1 MFLLPLRNFY
11 HHPRLRRL
19 HVFLLRSSIPAI
31 LWLFA
36 IAMVVAA
43 LKAAPPVIAYPVLPL
58 VPDSTESVDPEQQ
71 EKILETPSVL
81 DTTLDKGEE
90 GQSWSKESA
99 VDTTMQDTVDAHADS
114 SRFVFVDST
123 ARVTH
128 FLHRRYDPI
137 IANGIAPWTSPFYLK
152 SPEQYRREISLDSTG
167 RIVTI
172 RETVADKDVKIP
184 ITMTLE
190 QYIEQRTKLEQQ
202 RRWLAIVGDYRL
214 PEQQEGLESVL
225 GQFTN
230 IDIPVPANPFLSIFG
245 PPRINLRISGA
256 VDIRAA
262 FRNQKSDQQTTAVQ
276 DQVRNEPDFNQE
288 VQINVSGTIGDKL
301 NILADWNTQRVFEYE
316 NQLKIKYTGYED
328 EIVQSVEGGNVSFGN
343 LPSLVGSSQA
353 LFGIKAKFQTGPLFL
368 TTLVSQKKGQ
378 VKEITV
384 TGGAQRQKREIRP
397 YDYSKNHFFLDT
409 LYRRFYDQ
417 LNATQILQPTPEIEQ
432 YKIKDIEVWV
442 SITSNQQQNQ
452 AKNAIVHIDL
462 PPLDSARQSYPD
474 SLRNASPVPGR
485 IDRHQFIKLNP
496 NEYIRHDYE
505 GYITINT
512 SLLDQQIVGVAYR
525 IEGATTAQDDDRYFG
540 ELQSDSSTIVLK
552 MLKPN
557 NLQPTYRQAWNLML
571 KNIYYVGGTG
581 LSSNNFQ
588 VKIFRGQTLSDAT
601 EQILG
606 SQRTLLNI
614 LGLDRFGANNIEP
627 FPDGNFDFIAGY
639 TIDPARGEIIFP
651 TLEPFRTSIQA
662 FIHDS
667 LQYTQ
672 PDSIDYVF
680 HEVYDT
686 TAFAANNSVRNKYI
700 IDVEFEA
707 AQRSSYSL
715 GFNLVEGSVKVLLNG
730 RTLTPNVDYTIDYIT
745 GEVVIRNP
753 AALVPG
759 ANLEIKYEQND
770 LFQIASKT
778 LIGARGE
785 MSPFPNT
792 NLGFTVMNL
801 NKQTLS
807 DKVRLGEEP
816 TNNTILGVDAS
827 TSFDL
832 APVTDALNVLP
843 LYQTREMSTM
853 RFGAEAAY
861 MVPDP
866 NTKKSPIA
874 SDRGEA
880 IAYID
885 DFEGARRTLPLG
897 HSFGSWTLSSPP
909 VRFVGSQEI
918 ARSTDMK
925 AKLSWYNPYPSGVVV
940 TDIWPERKVRRG
952 DEQVPVLNLDYFPSQ
967 RGMYNYSINPDSTL
981 HAEGTPFDDQVERR
995 RNWSGLMKYLSTT
1008 ATNLLEQNIGFLE
1021 IWIKT
1026 EGSDPDDIKRG
1037 RLYVNLGAIS
1047 EAVITAPAD
1056 SAIRQFYQTHRQRT
1070 LERDKPFS
1078 EDLVLYP
1085 NPNGALNEEGGR
1097 TEDVGIDMLTDAEER
1112 IAFNWLGTQADPSG
1126 DNYSYTTG
1134 SPDFSRINGLDG
1146 NRQSPAG
1153 LFPNTEDLNNNF
1165 SRDVLNSYLE
1175 YEIPLDSVYIDS
1187 LGFERTNNPY
1197 IVGGGFNGW
1206 HQFRIPLT
1214 APTRI
1219 VSQTPQAPQDILQNL
1234 QYARIYFSGF
1244 SHPVRVRIA
1253 DIALVGN
1260 QWQELTRNDSVLRV
1274 SVVNIED
1281 NPNYKSPPGVIRER
1295 DRTQPDQDVFA
1306 NEQSLALILTNLPVD
1321 SVRQAVKYFPAVRPL
1336 DVFNYRAMKMFV
1348 HGEPYNPGTNP
1359 PRGFKFNNINDYDAA
1374 IFLRFGADTSNFYEY
1389 RQPIV
1394 PGWDDM
1400 EIVFSDLTAIK
1411 TLRQVRGDSTHL
1423 LSNPFPVQGKPGAE
1437 YRIKGN
1443 PTLTNIRAM
1452 WVGVVN
1458 MTSRTTVSRPLTGDV
1473 WINELRLIGVDDRS
1487 GFAYRF
1493 DTQIKL
1499 ADLGDVSFN
1508 FSKMDPFF
1516 HGLEDRFGSRVTSQN
1531 WGIGVNLGLD
1541 KFFPS
1546 TWQGTALPFSYSHTE
1561 NMSVPRYLPGTD
1573 VEVAGAAS
1581 RAPTPDIADSL
1592 RIATQTF
1599 RVTETYTVPNLR
1611 IGLPSQAWYI
1621 RDIVNRFSWSFN
1633 YTTSRERSPI
1643 IARRTSWLW
1652 SGRMGYAVSLPPDY
1666 YVEPFSSLFD
1676 GVWLLD
1682 DFKNM
1687 KIYYA
1692 PTSFSTGLSVHRSRT
1707 YERARGIAGDR
1718 PTARSFTASRSAG
1731 FGYKLTEGGLSNI
1744 SGEYSLNVESNLTHL
1759 ETNQFGF
1766 QRPFSSILSDIFFS
1780 DRFINFGRDGR
1791 YGQRFTAN
1799 SRPKFPTSLG
1809 IDRFVDLTMGYS
1821 VNYAWQ
1827 NNFQQGDLGK
1837 SAGWDNNINVTM
1849 NLRLKSLTDPWFT
1862 FTESGPPKLPPQ
1874 EESRRRRSAEEMMP
1888 QDTTRQDT
1896 TRIDIE
1902 DKGAGDPLKGT
1913 WENLKRILQIAI
1925 KTPLLDYETINLTY
1939 TQTNRMGN
1947 AGVLGGPG
1955 FLNFWGRVPFF
1966 QEQVLEY
1973 GPSRLYQ
1980 LGLASDPSGKVIIN
1994 SSSIFP
2000 FVRFGMTRGL
2010 RAAGVQMTDQFTQTN
2025 RLTLRTNRALWE
2037 GADLELNWNVGWSF
2051 TKSTTLRTDTLGVP
2065 TVSSEVTQGSIERS
2079 FFTLPPVLLFKI
2091 FKSNL
2096 SEVGKRYNIAKRNT
2110 ADTRS
2115 DDVKLAEAFE
2125 NGLETLPIFKKVFGD
2140 YFPRVNYTFR
2150 WRGLERLSLLSN
2162 TVERLE
2168 LEHAYTSS
2176 FTRQWRGNPDGGQ
2189 RIDGGR
2195 IGYGFTPLFGI
2206 SGSMRDF
2213 LKGSLQGNIRYTT
2226 STTYDLNAVVRSIAE
2241 TYSQEIA
2248 LTLTYSRRGFEFLLF
2263 GLSLSNDLEM
2273 GVTYSLTKNSSRTYD
2288 VNTLETNTT
2297 GQPLQ
2302 GSTRTTLEPRIRY
2315 VLSSRVTA
2323 SIFYRYT
2330 KLEPDRAGSYIP
2342 GTTTNE
2348 AGLDVH
2354 IAIQ

>member
-1 MFLLPLRNFY
+1 VYSFLKHTYLP
-11 HHPRLRRL
+11 
-19 HVFLLRSSIPAI
+19 SASIPAV
-31 LWLFA
+31 LWLSA
-36 IAMVVAA
+36 IAVVVAA
-43 LKAAPPVIAYPVLPL
+43 LKAAPPSPSPRMVPL
-58 VPDSTESVDPEQQ
+58 DA
-71 EKILETPSVL
+71 
-81 DTTLDKGEE
+81 DTTEVVQPQPQKPYERPWIPDTTMEA
-90 GQSWSKESA
+90 QSPGKEASS
-99 VDTTMQDTVDAHADS
+99 DTTMQDTATVLADT

-128 FLHRRYDPI
+128 FLHRRHDPI
-137 IANGIAPWTSPFYLK
+137 FANGIAPSISPFYLRY
-152 SPEQYRREISLDSTG
+152 PEQYRREISLDSTG

-172 RETVADKDVKIP
+172 RETVLGKDVKIP

-190 QYIEQRTKLEQQ
+190 QYIEERTKLEHR
-202 RRWLAIVGDYRL
+202 RRWLTILGDYQL
-214 PEQQEGLESVL
+214 PEQEGGLESVL

-262 FRNQKSDQQTTAVQ
+262 FRNQKSDRQTTAVQ

-288 VQINVSGTIGDKL
+288 VQINVNGTIGDKL

-343 LPSLVGSSQA
+343 LPSLIGSSQA
-353 LFGIKAKFQTGPLFL
+353 LFGIKARFQTGPLFL

-378 VKEITV
+378 TKEITV
-384 TGGAQRQKREIRP
+384 TGGSQRQKREIRA
-397 YDYSKNHFFLDT
+397 YDYSKNHFFVDT
-409 LYRRFYDQ
+409 VYRRFYDE
-417 LNATQILQPTPEIEQ
+417 LNATQILQPTPEIGQ

-452 AKNAIVHIDL
+452 ARSAVVHIDL
-462 PPLDSARQSYPD
+462 PPLDSATQSYPD
-474 SLRNASPVPGR
+474 SFRNHSQIAGR
-485 IDRHQFIKLNP
+485 VDRHQFIKLNP

-512 SLLDQQIVGVAYR
+512 SLSDNQIVAVAYR
-525 IEGATTAQDDDRYFG
+525 IEGATSAQGDDRYFG
-540 ELQSDSSTIVLK
+540 EFQSDSSTIVLK
-552 MLKPN
+552 LVKPI
-557 NLQPTYRQAWNLML
+557 NLQPSYRQAWNLML

-581 LSSNNFQ
+581 LSGNNFQ
-588 VKIFRGQTLSDAT
+588 LRILRGQTLSDAT

-614 LGLDRFGANNIEP
+614 LGLDRFGSNNEP
-627 FPDGNFDFIAGY
+627 NPDGSFDFIAGY
-639 TIDPARGEIIFP
+639 TVDPARGEIIFP
-651 TLEPFRTSIQA
+651 TLEPFRTAIA
-662 FIHDS
+662 TFIRDS

-672 PDSIDYVF
+672 PDSSDYIF

-686 TAFAANNSVRNKYI
+686 TTSAANNSVRNKYI
-700 IDVEFEA
+700 MDVEFEA

-715 GFNLVEGSVKVLLNG
+715 GFNLVEGSVRVLLNG
-730 RTLTPNVDYTIDYIT
+730 RPLTPNVDYTVDYIT

-770 LFQIASKT
+770 LFQLASKT

-785 MSPFPNT
+785 MSPLPNT

-827 TSFDL
+827 TSFNL
-832 APVTDALNVLP
+832 APLTDALNVLP

-853 RFGAEAAY
+853 RLGAEAAY

-866 NTKKSPIA
+866 NTKKSPITG
-874 SDRGEA
+874 DRGEA

-897 HSFGSWTLSSPP
+897 HSYGSWSLSSPP
-909 VRFVGSQEI
+909 VSFVGSQEI

-940 TDIWPERKVRRG
+940 TDIWPNRSVRRG
-952 DEQVPVLNLDYFPSQ
+952 DEQVAILNLDYFPSQ
-967 RGMYNYSINPDSTL
+967 RGMYNYSPNADSSL
-981 HAEGTPFDDQVERR
+981 HAAGTAFDDPVERR
-995 RNWSGLMKYLSTT
+995 KNWSGLMKYLSTT

-1021 IWIKT
+1021 IWMKT
-1026 EGSDPDDIKRG
+1026 EGADPDDVKRG

-1047 EAVITAPAD
+1047 EAVITSPAD
-1056 SAIRQFYQTHRQRT
+1056 SAIRRFYQDRFGRT
-1070 LERDKPFS
+1070 LESDKPFS
-1078 EDLVLYP
+1078 EDLVLFP
-1085 NPNGALNEEGGR
+1085 NQNGALNEEGGR
-1097 TEDVGIDMLTDAEER
+1097 REDVGLDMLTDAEER
-1112 IAFNWLGTQADPSG
+1112 QAFSWLSGLEDPSG

-1134 SPDFSRINGLDG
+1134 SSDFSRINGLED
-1146 NRQSPAG
+1146 NRQSPSG
-1153 LFPNTEDLNNNF
+1153 LFPNTEDLNSNF
-1165 SRDVLNSYLE
+1165 SRDVLNNYLE
-1175 YEIPLDSVYIDS
+1175 YEIPVDSVYIDS
-1187 LGFERTNNPY
+1187 LGFERTENPY
-1197 IVGGGFNGW
+1197 IVGGGVNGW

-1214 APTRI
+1214 VPTRI
-1219 VSQTPQAPQDILQNL
+1219 VSRTPQAPQDILQNL
-1234 QYARIYFSGF
+1234 QFARIYLSGF
-1244 SHPVRVRIA
+1244 SRPVRIRIA

-1260 QWQELTRNDSVLRV
+1260 QWQEFTLNDSVLRV

-1295 DRTQPDQDVFA
+1295 DRTQPDQEVFA
-1306 NEQSLALILTNLPVD
+1306 NEQSLALLLTNLAVD
-1321 SVRQAVKYFPAVRPL
+1321 SIRQAVKYFPAVRPL
-1336 DVFNYRAMKMFV
+1336 DVFNYRSMKMFV
-1348 HGEPYNPGTNP
+1348 HGEPYDPGPNP
-1359 PRGFKFNNINDYDAA
+1359 PRGFRFNNVNDYDAA
-1374 IFLRFGADTSNFYEY
+1374 IFLRFGSDTSNFYEY
-1389 RQPIV
+1389 RQPIL

-1400 EIVFSDLTAIK
+1400 EIVFTDLTAIK
-1411 TLRQVRGDSTHL
+1411 TLRQVRGDSVHL
-1423 LSNPFPVQGKPGAE
+1423 LSNPFPVDGKPGAE

-1443 PTLTNIRAM
+1443 PTLTNIKAI
-1452 WVGVVN
+1452 WVGIIN
-1458 MTSRTTVSRPLTGDV
+1458 MTSRTSSPRPLTGDV

-1499 ADLGDVSFN
+1499 GDLGDVSFN
-1508 FSKMDPFF
+1508 FSKTDPFF
-1516 HGLEDRFGSRVTSQN
+1516 HGLEDRFGSRVTTQN
-1531 WGIGVNLGLD
+1531 WGVGVNLGLD
-1541 KFFPS
+1541 KFFPL
-1546 TWQGTALPFSYSHTE
+1546 TWQGTSLPFSYSHTE
-1561 NMSVPRYLPGTD
+1561 NISTPRYLPGTD
-1573 VEVAGAAS
+1573 VEVEGAAT
-1581 RAPTPDIADSL
+1581 RAPTPLVAESL
-1592 RIATQTF
+1592 RVATQTF

-1621 RDIVNRFSWSFN
+1621 RDILNRFSWSFN
-1633 YTTSRERSPI
+1633 YTTSRERNPI
-1643 IARRTSWLW
+1643 IAQRTSWLW
-1652 SGRMGYAVSLPPDY
+1652 NARMSYAVTLPTDY
-1666 YVEPFSSLFD
+1666 YFEPFSSLFD

-1682 DFKNM
+1682 DFKKM

-1692 PTSFSTGLSVHRSRT
+1692 PTNVSTGLGVNRSRT

-1718 PTARSFTASRSAG
+1718 PVARNFTASRSAG

-1744 SGEYSLNVESNLTHL
+1744 SGDYSLTIESNLTHL
-1759 ETNQFGF
+1759 ETDRFGF
-1766 QRPFSSILSDIFFS
+1766 QRPFSAILGDIFFS

-1791 YGQRFTAN
+1791 YGQRLTAN
-1799 SRPKFPTSLG
+1799 SRPKFPTSVG
-1809 IDRFVDLTMGYS
+1809 IDRYVDLTLGYS
-1821 VNYAWQ
+1821 VNYSWQ

-1837 SAGWDNNINVTM
+1837 SAGWDNNINATM
-1849 NLRLKSLTDPWFT
+1849 NLRLKALTDPWFA
-1862 FTESGPPKLPPQ
+1862 FTEPAAPKLPAQ
-1874 EESRRRRSAEEMMP
+1874 EPSRRRRGGEEVVQP
-1888 QDTTRQDT
+1888 DTTFRDTTRT
-1896 TRIDIE
+1896 EIE
-1902 DKGAGDPLKGT
+1902 EKGEEEPLKAT
-1913 WENLKRILQIAI
+1913 WENLRRILQVAI
-1925 KTPLLDYETINLTY
+1925 KTPLLDYETINLSY

-1966 QEQVLEY
+1966 QDHVLEY

-1980 LGLASDPSGKVIIN
+1980 LGLISDPSGKLFIK
-1994 SSSIFP
+1994 SSSSFP
-2000 FVRFGMTRGL
+2000 FIRFDVSRGL
-2010 RAAGVQMTDQFTQTN
+2010 RAAGAQMTDQFTQTN
-2025 RLTLRTNRALWE
+2025 RLALRTNRALWE
-2037 GADLELNWNVGWSF
+2037 GAELELNWNVSWSF
-2051 TKSTTLRTDTLGVP
+2051 TKTTTLRTDSLRIP
-2065 TVSSEVTQGSIERS
+2065 TVTSEVTQGSIERS
-2079 FFTLPPVLLFKI
+2079 FFTLPPVLIFKI

-2096 SEVGKRYNIAKRNT
+2096 AEVGKRYNVAKRNT

-2115 DDVKLAEAFE
+2115 DDVKLATAFE
-2125 NGLETLPIFKKVFGD
+2125 EGLETLPIFRRILGQ

-2150 WRGLERLSLLSN
+2150 WRGLERLPFLSS
-2162 TVERLE
+2162 TLERLE
-2168 LEHAYTSS
+2168 LEHGYTSS

-2206 SGSMRDF
+2206 NGSMKDF
-2213 LKGSLQGNIRYTT
+2213 LKGSLLGNIRYTA
-2226 STTYDLNAVVRSIAE
+2226 SITYDLNAVVKNIAE
-2241 TYSQEIA
+2241 TYSKEIA
-2248 LTLTYSRRGFEFLLF
+2248 LTLTYSRRGFEFFLF

-2273 GVTYSLTKNSSRTYD
+2273 SLTYSLRKNSSRTYD
-2288 VNTLETNTT
+2288 ANTLETNTT

-2302 GSTRTTLEPRIRY
+2302 GSTQTTLEPRIRY

-2330 KLEPDRAGSYIP
+2330 KTEPDRAGSYIP
-2342 GTTTNE
+2342 GTTINE